1 MQFTVE
7 ADSPHESILRHRIT
21 GHGYFTLIE
30 LLTTIAII
38 AILAGMLLPALNKA
52 RENARKASCF
62 SNCKQIGNAAA
73 MYRGDFS
80 DYVAPQYWRD
90 AETSGPGHLYS
101 SQYHWDYYFVKAY
114 MNGRTSPS
122 GWPEGNAWKVM
133 HCPSHAT
140 DAAPAPRSYALP
152 YHWIYID
159 TAPRATNSMYRTP
172 SAIYFLGEV
181 DYNNLLGESEE
192 KFTTS
197 RCGRSATN
205 ATIYLSN
212 SRQIGPNHLNSAN
225 LLFLDG
231 HTASRTTW
239 KNRYT
244 TAYYGA
250 ATETAVRN
258 FTE

>member
-181 DYNNLLGESEE
+181 DYNNFLGDSEG

-197 RCGRSATN
+197 RCGRSASN

-231 HTASRTTW
+231 HTASRSEW
-239 KNRYT
+239 KYRQT
-244 TAYYGA
+244 IAFYGGGDEV
-250 ATETAVRN
+250 TVRN